1 MIVDVDRNPQNQ
13 IYYIAG
19 LILNVLKQ
27 QNKVALSYMDVFE
40 ALNKKHKVSINL
52 YTLSLD
58 WLYLLGTISYNEKGL
73 VKCF

>member
-13 IYYIAG
+13 IYYIGG

-27 QNKVALSYMDVFE
+27 QNKVAFSYMDVFE
-40 ALNKKHKVSINL
+40 TLNEEHKVSINL
-52 YTLSLD
+52 YTLALD
-58 WLYLLGTISYNEKGL
+58 WLYLLGTISYTKKGL

>member
-13 IYYIAG
+13 IYYIGG
-19 LILNVLKQ
+19 LILNILKQ
-27 QNKVALSYMDVFE
+27 QNTVAFSYMDVFE
-40 ALNKKHKVSINL
+40 ALNKEHKVSINL

-58 WLYLLGTISYNEKGL
+58 WLYLLGTISYNKKGS

>member
-13 IYYIAG
+13 IYYIGG
-19 LILNVLKQ
+19 LILNILKQ
-27 QNKVALSYMDVFE
+27 QNTVAFNYMDVFE
-40 ALNKKHKVSINL
+40 ALNKEHKVSINL

-58 WLYLLGTISYNEKGL
+58 WLYLLGTISYNKKGL

>member
-13 IYYIAG
+13 IYYIGG
-19 LILNVLKQ
+19 LILNELKR
-27 QNKVALSYMDVFE
+27 QNKVAFSYMDVFE
-40 ALNKKHKVSINL
+40 ALNKEHKVSINL